1 MTPDLFT
8 NTLSQLERENR
19 ALRARNM
26 ELEICIANLIAA
38 AKGVWHVQ
46 GRRAKAN
53 ALKLIKRAA

>member
-1 MTPDLFT
+1 
-8 NTLSQLERENR
+8 
-19 ALRARNM
+19 M